1 MRLTR
6 PQGELKYSFSVWIWF
21 NFLTLGPTVQLPE
34 DAPHC
39 SPVYSCLPGLNFIY
53 QQWKQFCGLAFLF
66 HLDVASLLQGVDV
79 AAIPKD
85 HLDVF
90 PTQQY
95 LYLDFNLLRITSPAS
110 NLSKIPRVEFMTLK
124 LFSNWTIRSKTLER
138 KKKLTGISG
147 FSFSLNWDTCNKE
160 GDPCSNTGSLST
172 SFVKGVN
179 LCFMKSKFKPIFTY
193 MTSLLY
199 EWVTPMKFNYI
210 KILDIV

>member
-1 MRLTR
+1 MVQFFSLLGQLFNCLRMLHTALR
-6 PQGELKYSFSVWIWF
+6 CIVACLKKSIKFYLSTMKTILKNCISLPPWRSLSSPRCWRSCHPQG
-21 NFLTLGPTVQLPE
+21 
-34 DAPHC
+34 
-39 SPVYSCLPGLNFIY
+39 SPSCLPN
-53 QQWKQFCGLAFLF
+53 
-66 HLDVASLLQGVDV
+66 S
-79 AAIPKD
+79 
-85 HLDVF
+85 
-90 PTQQY
+90 TY